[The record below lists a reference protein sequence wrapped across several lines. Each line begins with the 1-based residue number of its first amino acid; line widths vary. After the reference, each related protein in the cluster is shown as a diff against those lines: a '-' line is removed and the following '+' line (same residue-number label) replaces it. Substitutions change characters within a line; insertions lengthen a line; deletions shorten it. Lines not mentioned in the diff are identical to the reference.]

1 MSARSRKVRADV
13 VSNRARSILAVLSLA
28 VGTAAAGA
36 MYAAGT
42 TVDASFDS
50 SFLAANPPSAMLRT
64 SPMSAGLVEEVAAH
78 PAVDIAEGR
87 RLLRTRTVNAAGDR
101 PVTIELV
108 AMADFAHNRIA
119 RIEPRR
125 GRWPP
130 PDGAVIVE
138 RASLNELAVDTGEQ
152 LGIALP
158 GGPMVELPVVGRA
171 SDVWEI
177 APMLGG
183 PTRAYVS
190 MAIMV
195 ELTGSDHLDALYVR
209 ARADPLDRDE
219 AIAAVAAVRDDVL
232 TPAGVTI
239 ELAAIQEPGEHR
251 GENALSFFVR
261 AMQLLSVLALLVAV
275 VLVVNTVA
283 AVLAQQR
290 RQLGVMKAI
299 GATSRQLTTQYLAYV
314 LVLSVAALAIAV
326 PVSLLLGRVLAGFLA
341 DLGNFDLEPLGVPWA
356 TILLDLVVAV
366 GLPAAAVLV
375 TVRRAASLTVRDT
388 LVDRGITTP
397 SRPHHRQLPVS
408 RATLLAYRNA
418 VRDRPRLVLTVAT
431 VALTGAVLVG
441 VLSTQRA
448 MHTLVDQVAGYWDYD
463 IELSFTEPVPLGQAA
478 PIVESDN
485 AVTHTE
491 GWFQTQAFRIRPD
504 GSENENI
511 SVTAAPTESSSLNP
525 TLLAGR
531 WLDAGD
537 QHQIVINT
545 HLADEEPDLDVGDDV
560 VLDIEGQRR
569 PWTIV
574 GIATTTLVGPVA
586 FMPVETL
593 TGMIGRSGLT
603 NLVAVTTAPG
613 ADVDRTA
620 ERLESAIR
628 DAGMPLGE
636 VQTNAQLRAA
646 IEQLVTVG
654 TALLLTVGGVLAL
667 VAAIGLTGTMT
678 LNVLEQTREI
688 GVIRAL
694 GATSSAI
701 RRLLIIQGLAVAAI
715 GAAVGIG
722 QSVAVALAL
731 RATISSTLLSAD
743 LPWAFSWSG
752 VAIWIVIALTIGG
765 LAATRPAR
773 VAAKLTV
780 KDTLAYE

>member
-1 MSARSRKVRADV
+1 MSARSRKLRADV
-13 VSNRARSILAVLSLA
+13 LSNKTRSILAALSLA

-36 MYAAGT
+36 MYEAGK
-42 TVDASFDS
+42 TVASSFDA
-50 SFLAANPPSAMLRT
+50 SFLAATPPSAMLQT
-64 SPMSAGLVEEVAAH
+64 TPLSADLVEEVATH
-78 PAVDIAEGR
+78 PAVEVAEGR
-87 RLLRTRTVNAAGDR
+87 RLLRTRTVGAGDR
-101 PVTIELV
+101 PVNIELV
-108 AMADFAHNRIA
+108 AMPDFAENRIA
-119 RIEPRR
+119 RIEPQR
-125 GRWPP
+125 GSWPP
-130 PDGAVIVE
+130 PDGAVVVE
-138 RASLNELAVDTGEQ
+138 RASLNELGVAIGDR
-152 LGIALP
+152 LGVSLP
-158 GGPMVELPVVGRA
+158 GGGLVELPVMGSA
-171 SDVWEI
+171 FDVWEV

-183 PTRAYVS
+183 PARAYIS
-190 MAIMV
+190 MATMV
-195 ELTGSDHLDALYVR
+195 ELTGSDQLDALYLR

-219 AIAAVAAVRDDVL
+219 AIATVAAVRDDVL
-232 TPAGVTI
+232 SPAGITI
-239 ELAAIQEPGEHR
+239 ELTAIQDPGEHR

-261 AMQLLSVLALLVAV
+261 AMQLLSILALLVAV

-283 AVLAQQR
+283 AVLAHQR
-290 RQLGVMKAI
+290 RQLGVMKAV

-314 LVLSVAALAIAV
+314 IVLSVAALAIAV
-326 PVSLLLGRVLAGFLA
+326 PTSILLGRVLAGFLA
-341 DLGNFDLEPLGVPWA
+341 DLGNFDLEPLGIPWT
-356 TILLDLVVAV
+356 TILLDLVVAA
-366 GLPAAAVLV
+366 GLPVAAVLV
-375 TVRRAASLTVRDT
+375 TVHRAAALTVRET
-388 LVDRGITTP
+388 IVDRGITTQ
-397 SRPHHRQLPVS
+397 SRPHHRTLPVS
-408 RATLLAYRNA
+408 RVTLLAYRNA

-431 VALTGAVLVG
+431 LALTGAVLVG

-448 MHTLVDQVAGYWDYD
+448 MNTLVDQVAGYWNYD

-485 AVTHTE
+485 AVARTE
-491 GWFQTQAFRIRPD
+491 GWFETQAFRIRPD

-511 SVTAAPTESSSLNP
+511 SVTAAPTESTSLNP
-525 TLLAGR
+525 TLIEGR
-531 WLDAGD
+531 WLDASD
-537 QHQIVINT
+537 EHQVVINT

-586 FMPVETL
+586 FVPVETL
-593 TGMIGRSGLT
+593 TGVIGRSGLT
-603 NLVAVTTAPG
+603 NLLAVIIAPG

-636 VQTNAQLRAA
+636 IQTNAQLRAS

-667 VAAIGLTGTMT
+667 VAVIGLTGTMT

-694 GATSSAI
+694 GASSSAI
-701 RRLLIIQGLAVAAI
+701 RRLLIVQGIAVAAI
-715 GAAVGIG
+715 GAAVGIAL
-722 QSVAVALAL
+722 SVAVALAL

-752 VAIWIVIALTIGG
+752 VAIWFVIALLIGS